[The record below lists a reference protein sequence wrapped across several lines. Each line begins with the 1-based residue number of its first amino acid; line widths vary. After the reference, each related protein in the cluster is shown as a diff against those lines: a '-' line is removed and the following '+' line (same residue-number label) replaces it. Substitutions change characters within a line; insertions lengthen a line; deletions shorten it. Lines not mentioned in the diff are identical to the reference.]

1 MGWLFGKTV
10 HCQYH
15 GHMTIQP
22 LNQDPSMVSLKN
34 HNEHT
39 CHLHGDLEYI
49 QILLPKLLPQELLI
63 VRDAMSLRNVIER

>member
-1 MGWLFGKTV
+1 
-10 HCQYH
+10 
-15 GHMTIQP
+15 
-22 LNQDPSMVSLKN
+22 MVSLKN

-63 VRDAMSLRNVIER
+63 VRDAMSFRNVTER